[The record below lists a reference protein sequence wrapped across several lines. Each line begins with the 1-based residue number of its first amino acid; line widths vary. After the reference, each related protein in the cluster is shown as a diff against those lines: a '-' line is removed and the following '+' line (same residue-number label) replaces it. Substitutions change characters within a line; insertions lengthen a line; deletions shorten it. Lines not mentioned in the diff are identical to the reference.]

1 MCRGRGLL
9 PTPVTYERRW
19 LGAIWASSLI
29 AFLHDLISYPTG
41 PHQCESLPL
50 EETARHV
57 TAQLLAAGVGS
68 RPVVFVCHSM
78 GGLLVKEVRGS

>member
-1 MCRGRGLL
+1 MNL
-9 PTPVTYERRW
+9 T
-19 LGAIWASSLI
+19 I
-29 AFLHDLISYPTG
+29 ARLSAAP
-41 PHQCESLPL
+41 QCESLPL

-78 GGLLVKEVRGS
+78 GGLLVKEVSSDAIRVMFSCAGNDTTNVPRLD